1 VPNVGYASLQ
11 IIPSVRGIS
20 DELRRQLVGPAASAG
35 QDAGEEA
42 GGGFR
47 DAFSGALAALGV
59 AEIASKIGE
68 QFVDAFEQAMEQ
80 SNVTGTLKAQLGASS
95 KDASRYGKIA
105 GQLYAK
111 GITEDIESAAEAVRA
126 TVQGN
131 LVPKNATKQLRVISG
146 EMADF
151 ATTFGTD
158 LSLQSQAV
166 AAQLKN
172 GLAPNA
178 QAALDTLT
186 VGFQK
191 LGPNAEDLLET
202 FQEYPVQLKKLGLD
216 SKTALGLFSQGLKGG
231 ARDTDIVADALKEF
245 SIRSIDMSAGSQAAY
260 KSLGLNAGKMS
271 LQIAKGGKG
280 ATAGLQTVLDKLRS
294 IKDPVK
300 REAAAVGLFGTQAE
314 ELGTSLFKL
323 DPSKAVKAMGDT
335 AGAAKQ
341 LGKDL
346 HSGPAY
352 EVMIFQRNLKQAVVT
367 VLGSQV
373 LPVLARAGKIAN
385 TVLLPPLKNVATTTA
400 SLLLPTLKALWTG
413 GTAVVNWLRDM
424 GTWLIPIGIAV
435 VGFTAAIFAQ
445 QIAVGLTTAVF
456 SIYRGAIL
464 AWTAVQRGATIAQL
478 AFNAVMEAN
487 PVILVITAILALAA
501 AFYVAYQ
508 RSETFRSIVQAA
520 WAGIQTAAMFVW
532 NSVLKP
538 AFAGLMAGLSALG
551 GAFTW
556 LWASVIK
563 PTFNFIVV
571 AGKVLA
577 VVLALTVFL
586 PITLGVI
593 ALSYVFPWLWT
604 HAIKPAFSAIVAG
617 ALWLWSGVQ
626 LVFGYIMAGLRAVG
640 RGATWLWT
648 NAISPAV
655 HLIVAGFGLLWS
667 GVKLIF
673 GFFVAG
679 LKATG
684 GAAKLLWTAAISPA
698 LHGIQSVI
706 STVYNAGIK
715 PVLSAL
721 KTAIG
726 QVGKAFG
733 TAKDA
738 IKLAWDKVKSIAKAP
753 VQFIIDTVYNKGIVG
768 VWNKVAGAFGAPKLD
783 KFKFARGGPVWGA
796 GTETSDDVPAWLSKN
811 EHVWTA
817 KEVRGAGGH
826 GAVMALRNWAA
837 AGGRGALP
845 GFKDGGGLFGWIG
858 SGASKVAGWGS
869 AAWDKVKEG
878 ASWLKDTLAASA
890 KAGVNA
896 VVRPLLR
903 NIPGL
908 GSGIGDMIAKIPSS
922 MIGSLFGY
930 AKEADK
936 KGASDSF
943 GGGKIPSGQHAAIIK
958 RALSAA
964 GVPPPGTLAQWL
976 SGLNTLI
983 TRESGWNASAINRTD
998 SNAKAGHPSQGLAQT
1013 IPGTFNAYVP
1023 ASLKGRGILDPVA
1036 NVAAAIRYI
1045 VAVYGNITK
1054 VQQANA
1060 SKSPKGYA
1068 NGGSPRAGE
1077 IFWVGENGPEL
1088 MRLGPGGATVWDSA
1102 TSMGMASGLGSL
1114 RGFAKGTSS
1123 ARAKARAQASAR
1135 KQVPGDLT
1143 SVHKVLTAPA
1153 ADIRKA
1159 FDELVKDLKAA
1170 GGSAKGLADS
1180 TSKASSK
1187 LQALAKQRD
1196 SVDSRLAAAKS
1207 AAADQKK
1214 SASDFLGL
1222 SNLQDSGSV
1231 ADLIMGMEQRQSTLK
1246 AFQGTISGLSKKG
1259 LNQDLIS
1266 QLVAMGPES
1275 TLATLVTGAN
1285 KAQLAQLNSLAK
1297 SGAKLTTS
1305 YGNTMADAM
1314 FDAGA
1319 NASKGFLTGL
1329 KSQEKELQ
1337 AQMNKLGDGLVAS
1350 IKKKLKI
1357 KSPSRVTR
1365 WVGEMT
1371 GAGVGAGLDNTAAS
1385 VAAAA
1390 ARVADAAVP
1399 EVPAVSPASYTAAAA
1414 ATGGRLASGTRLR
1427 LVLEDGRELG
1437 AYVDERA
1444 DGRVDA
1450 GLTAVRRKVKAGK

>member
-1 VPNVGYASLQ
+1 MPNVGYATLQ
-11 IIPSVRGIS
+11 VIPSVRGIS
-20 DELRRQLVGPAASAG
+20 SELRSQLIGPAADAG
-35 QDAGEEA
+35 NEAGEEA
-42 GGGFR
+42 GGGLK
-47 DAFSGALAALGV
+47 DKLLVGAAAAGAAAGALLV
-59 AEIASKIGE
+59 AGISEAMDQANIAS
-68 QFVDAFEQAMEQ
+68 
-80 SNVTGTLKAQLGASS
+80 TLKGQLGATAS
-95 KDASRYGKIA
+95 DAARYGKIA

-111 GITEDIESAAEAVRA
+111 GITEDVAAGAEAVRA
-126 TVQGN
+126 VVSGG
-131 LVPKNATKQLRVISG
+131 LAPPDATNKQLKSIAAQMSDV
-146 EMADF
+146 

-158 LSLQSQAV
+158 MSLQSQAIS
-166 AAQLKN
+166 AQLKN

-178 QAALDTLT
+178 EAALDVVTT
-186 VGFQK
+186 GFQK

-231 ARDTDIVADALKEF
+231 ARDTDIVADSLKEF
-245 SIRSIDMSAGSQAAY
+245 SIRSIDMSQSSQDAY
-260 KSLGLNAGKMS
+260 KLLGLSATDMS
-271 LQIAKGGKG
+271 SQIAKGGKG
-280 ATAGLQTVLDKLRS
+280 ATAGLQTVLDKLRGM
-294 IKDPVK
+294 KDPVK
-300 REAAAVGLFGTQAE
+300 QQAAAVGLFGTQAE

-323 DPSKAVKAMGDT
+323 DPSKAVQSMGVVS
-335 AGAAKQ
+335 GSAKQ

-346 HSGPAY
+346 HSGPAH
-352 EVMIFQRNLKQAVVT
+352 EVTVFQRSLKQAFVN
-367 VLGSQV
+367 VLGGQV
-373 LPVLARAGKIAN
+373 LPVLARAGGFAN
-385 TVLLPPLKNVATTTA
+385 RVLLPPLKAIATTAA
-400 SLLLPTLKALWTG
+400 SLLMPALMGLWSA
-413 GTAVVNWLRDM
+413 GTSVVNWLRDM

-435 VGFTAAIFAQ
+435 VGFTAAILAQ
-445 QIAVGLTTAVF
+445 QIATAATTAVF

-464 AWTAVQRGATIAQL
+464 AWTAVQRGATIAQI
-478 AFNAVMEAN
+478 AFNAVMNAN
-487 PVILVITAILALAA
+487 PVILVITAILALGAA
-501 AFYVAYQ
+501 LIVAYQ

-551 GAFTW
+551 AAFTW

-586 PITLGVI
+586 PITLGVL
-593 ALSYVFPWLWT
+593 ALAYIFPWLWT
-604 HAIKPAFSAIVAG
+604 HAIKPAFDWIAAG
-617 ALWLWSGVQ
+617 AV
-626 LVFGYIMAGLRAVG
+626 
-640 RGATWLWT
+640 
-648 NAISPAV
+648 
-655 HLIVAGFGLLWS
+655 LLWS
-667 GVKLIF
+667 GLKVAFGYIVGGFKAVGAGAMWLYDAAIAPVVDLVLAGLRLLWAGAKLIF
-673 GFFVAG
+673 GFFVGG
-679 LKATG
+679 LKAV
-684 GAAKLLWTAAISPA
+684 GAGAKSLWTAAVAPA
-698 LHGIQSVI
+698 MHGIQSVI
-706 STVYNAGIK
+706 STVYNSGIK
-715 PVLSAL
+715 PALNAL

-738 IKLAWDKVKSIAKAP
+738 IKLAWDKVKAIAKAP

-768 VWNKVAGAFGAPKLD
+768 VWNKVAGAFGAPKLN
-783 KFKFARGGPVWGA
+783 KFKFATGGPVFGA

-817 KEVRGAGGH
+817 REVKGAGGH

-858 SGASKVAGWGS
+858 SAGSTVAGWGS

-908 GSGIGDMIAKIPSS
+908 GSGIGDMIAKIPNS
-922 MIGSLFGY
+922 MIDSLFGY
-930 AKEADK
+930 AKEADD

-983 TRESGWNASAINRTD
+983 TRESGWNASAVNRTD

-1023 ASLKGRGILDPVA
+1023 ASLKSRGILDPVA

-1045 VAVYGNITK
+1045 VSRYGNITR

-1102 TSMGMASGLGSL
+1102 TSMGMASGLGRL
-1114 RGFAKGTSS
+1114 RGFAKGTSK
-1123 ARAKARAQASAR
+1123 AKAASAR
-1135 KQVPGDLT
+1135 KDLPGDLS
-1143 SVHKVLTAPA
+1143 SVGKVLTASA
-1153 ADIRKA
+1153 SDIKKA
-1159 FDELVKDLKAA
+1159 FDELTKDLKAA

-1180 TSKASSK
+1180 STKASSK

-1196 SVDSRLAAAKS
+1196 SVDSRFEAAKT
-1207 AAADQKK
+1207 AASDQKK
-1214 SASDFLGL
+1214 TAADFLGL

-1246 AFQGTISGLSKKG
+1246 ASQATISGLSKKG

-1275 TLATLVTGAN
+1275 TLATLVSGAN
-1285 KAQLAQLNSLAK
+1285 KAQLAQLNALAK

-1314 FDAGA
+1314 FDAGK

-1337 AQMNKLGDGLVAS
+1337 AAMNKLGDGLVAS

-1357 KSPSRVTR
+1357 KSPSRVTQ

-1371 GAGVGAGLDNTAAS
+1371 GAGVGVGLDNMAAS
-1385 VAAAA
+1385 VAASA

-1399 EVPAVSPASYTAAAA
+1399 EVPAVSPASYTAAGVA
-1414 ATGGRLASGTRLR
+1414 GGALASGTRLR

-1437 AYVDERA
+1437 AYVEEKA
-1444 DGRVDA
+1444 DARVDA
-1450 GLTAVRRKVKAGK
+1450 GLTAVRRKVRSGTK

>member
-35 QDAGEEA
+35 QDAGEDA
-42 GGGFR
+42 GGGFT
-47 DAFSGALAALGV
+47 DAFSGALAAIGV

-68 QFVDAFEQAMEQ
+68 QFVDAFEQSMEQ
-80 SNVTGTLKAQLGASS
+80 ANVTGTLKAQLGASS
-95 KDASRYGKIA
+95 KDASRYGKVA
-105 GQLYAK
+105 GQLFAK
-111 GITEDIESAAEAVRA
+111 GITEDIESAAESVRA
-126 TVQGN
+126 TVQGG

-146 EMADF
+146 EMSDF

-166 AAQLKN
+166 SAQLKN
-172 GLAPNA
+172 GLAKNA
-178 QAALDTLT
+178 QEALDVMT

-216 SKTALGLFSQGLKGG
+216 SKLALGLFSQGLKGG

-323 DPSKAVKAMGDT
+323 DPSKALKAMGDT

-464 AWTAVQRGATIAQL
+464 AWTTVQRGATIAQA

-551 GAFTW
+551 AAFTW

-563 PTFNFIVV
+563 PTFNFIMV

-593 ALSYVFPWLWT
+593 ALSYIFPWLWT

-617 ALWLWSGVQ
+617 AQWLWSGVQ
-626 LVFGYIMAGLRAVG
+626 LVFGYITAGLRAVG

-648 NAISPAV
+648 NAISPVV
-655 HLIVAGFGLLWS
+655 HLIVAGLGLLWS
-667 GVKLIF
+667 GAKLIF

-679 LKATG
+679 LKVVG
-684 GAAKLLWTAAISPA
+684 GAAKLLWTGAISPA

-738 IKLAWDKVKSIAKAP
+738 IKVAWDKVKAIAKAP
-753 VQFIIDTVYNKGIVG
+753 VSFIIDTVYNKGIVG

-817 KEVRGAGGH
+817 REVKGAGGH
-826 GAVMALRNWAA
+826 GAVMALRSWAA

-858 SGASKVAGWGS
+858 NSASKVAGWGS

-908 GSGIGDMIAKIPSS
+908 GSGIGDMIAKIPSN
-922 MIGSLFGY
+922 MIDSLFGY

-1023 ASLKGRGILDPVA
+1023 ASLKSRGILDPVA

-1045 VAVYGNITK
+1045 VAVYGNITR

-1077 IFWVGENGPEL
+1077 TFWVGENGPEL

-1102 TSMGMASGLGSL
+1102 TSMGMASGLGPL
-1114 RGFAKGTSS
+1114 RGFAKGTSK
-1123 ARAKARAQASAR
+1123 AKAQASAR

-1143 SVHKVLTAPA
+1143 SASKVLTASA
-1153 ADIRKA
+1153 ADIKKA
-1159 FDELVKDLKAA
+1159 FDELTKDLKAA
-1170 GGSAKGLADS
+1170 GGSAKGLASS
-1180 TSKASSK
+1180 TATASTK
-1187 LQALAKQRD
+1187 LQKLAKQRD
-1196 SVDSRLAAAKS
+1196 AVDSKLEAAKS

-1214 SASDFLGL
+1214 SAQDFLGL
-1222 SNLQDSGSV
+1222 GQLTDVTSV
-1231 ADLIMGMEQRQSTLK
+1231 GDLIAGMQAKQSTLK
-1246 AFQGTISGLSKKG
+1246 GFEGLLTQAQKKG
-1259 LNQDLIS
+1259 ASQGLIS
-1266 QLVAMGPES
+1266 QLIGLGPES
-1275 TLATLVTGAN
+1275 TLAKLVAGAN
-1285 KAQLAQLNSLAK
+1285 SGDLKKLNALTA
-1297 SGAKLTTS
+1297 SGSKLS
-1305 YGNTMADAM
+1305 SQYGNFMADAM
-1314 FDAGA
+1314 FDSGK

-1329 KSQEKELQ
+1329 LTQEKELQ
-1337 AQMNKLGDGLVAS
+1337 AAMDKLGGALIKS

-1371 GAGVGAGLDNTAAS
+1371 GAGVGIGLDNTAAS
-1385 VAAAA
+1385 VTAAA

-1399 EVPAVSPASYTAAAA
+1399 EVPSVSPASYTASTAQGTSRAA
-1414 ATGGRLASGTRLR
+1414 GSRLW
-1427 LVLEDGRELG
+1427 LVLEDGRELA

-1444 DGRVDA
+1444 EGRVAD
-1450 GLTAVRRKVKAGK
+1450 GMDAVRRRLSAGTK